1 MLLPTIFFHKQK
13 NILQCAHNWFKIF
26 FSSAFSQEISSNLP
40 MFHKQVHIFREKEIE
55 LVRMLLQKGFDPL
68 VVQWDC
74 SLSTNGTKKIIQR
87 CHSKLAHCKT
97 CIENHEYTYIKAINC
112 TAFWICKLHTWRQFW
127 QFGQKHK
134 WVCSFLID
142 FDISQSAWYAN
153 KIT

>member
-13 NILQCAHNWFKIF
+13 NVLQCAHNWFKIF

-40 MFHKQVHIFREKEIE
+40 MFHKQVHTYISWKRNWISTHATSKRIWPPCCSE
-55 LVRMLLQKGFDPL
+55 RLQPVNK
-68 VVQWDC
+68 WY
-74 SLSTNGTKKIIQR
+74 KKIIQR

-142 FDISQSAWYAN
+142 FDISQSA
-153 KIT
+153 